1 MNTTIIQ
8 LEEIDDIPSIKNKL
22 MHSKSQR
29 VLMVWPNSG
38 FIPLSSIDCLLIL
51 RYAESLGIQI
61 GMVLDD
67 PSILRIMKNAGIST
81 FSSIP
86 EAQKKP
92 WRKPTI
98 KKNNFISRKGE
109 TKPFFQSYLATK
121 NSIPKNLPLVIRWL
135 LFLLGIISFVILVI
149 FLIPS
154 ATVTI
159 SPQREIQELTL
170 PIKSELTIQ
179 QVSLAGSVPL
189 TSTTVEIEG
198 EIEGVSSG
206 TIRLPDKFAIG
217 EVVFRNLSDRP
228 ITIPEGTIIRTD
240 GDPIVRYKT
249 QKELF
254 LPGGIQSEIIA
265 PVVSLVAGIE
275 GNVGSNSITIVEG
288 DFGGNVAV
296 TNPEPT
302 TGGGDIKTFSPTERD
317 YEKAKEELIH
327 LLSKKAYQELIENQ
341 VLEYYIPKESVKFK
355 EIKESEMSP
364 EIGNPAE
371 RFTIKL
377 KLTFSASMVSKDDI
391 MNYSNMALNSDL
403 NKNNL
408 PVKGTIEYAINEDSI
423 ILNEE
428 MIEFEIRSS
437 QVIIPKFDNQ
447 QIIQKIIGLQKEQ
460 AVLIIKKEIKVDNEP
475 QISIVPSFWNHLPF
489 LPFRINL
496 VIDE

>member
-8 LEEIDDIPSIKNKL
+8 LEEFDDIASIKNKL
-22 MHSKSQR
+22 LFSKSQR
-29 VLMVWPNSG
+29 VLIVWPNSG
-38 FIPLSSIDCLLIL
+38 FIPLSSIDCLLVL

-67 PSILRIMKNAGIST
+67 PSILKIMKDAGIST

-98 KKNNFISRKGE
+98 KKNNFTSRKEE
-109 TKPFFQSYLATK
+109 TNPYIQSFLANKKSTKKPIPLA
-121 NSIPKNLPLVIRWL
+121 IRWL
-135 LFLLGIISFVILVI
+135 LFLFGIVSFAILVI

-159 SPQREIQELTL
+159 SPQREIQELIL
-170 PIKSELTIQ
+170 PIKSDMTIQ
-179 QVSLAGSVPL
+179 QVNLAGFIPL
-189 TSTTVEIEG
+189 TSTTIEIEG
-198 EIEGVSSG
+198 EIDGISTG
-206 TIRLPDKFAIG
+206 TIRLPDKFAVG

-228 ITIPEGTIIRTD
+228 ITIPEGTIIRTES
-240 GDPIVRYKT
+240 DPIVRYKT

-254 LPGGIQSEIIA
+254 LSGGIQSELNA
-265 PVVSLVAGIE
+265 PIESLVAGIE
-275 GNVGSNSITIVEG
+275 GNVGSNNITIVEG
-288 DFGGNVAV
+288 DFGGNLAV

-317 YEKAKEELIH
+317 YEKAKEELVH
-327 LLSKKAYQELIENQ
+327 LLSEKAYQELNENQ
-341 VLEYYIPKESVKFK
+341 ALGYYIPKETVKFE
-355 EIKESEMSP
+355 EIIESEMSP
-364 EIGNPAE
+364 VIGNPAE
-371 RFTIKL
+371 RFTL
-377 KLTFSASMVSKDDI
+377 KMMISFSALMVSKDDI

-403 NKNNL
+403 DQNYL
-408 PVKGTIEYAINEDSI
+408 PVQGTIEYRIDENSI
-423 ILNEE
+423 ILNDE
-428 MIEFEIRSS
+428 MIEFEVRSS

-460 AVLIIKKEIKVDNEP
+460 AVLIIKNEIKVDKEP
-475 QISIVPSFWNHLPF
+475 QVSIIPSFWNHLPF

-496 VIDE
+496 VVDE

>member
-38 FIPLSSIDCLLIL
+38 YIPLSSIDCLLIL

-67 PSILRIMKNAGIST
+67 PSILKIMKDAGIST

-98 KKNNFISRKGE
+98 KKNNFFSRKGE
-109 TKPFFQSYLATK
+109 TNPLIQAFLANK
-121 NSIPKNLPLVIRWL
+121 NSTKKPINLALRWF
-135 LFLLGIISFVILVI
+135 LFLLGIISFVFLVI

-154 ATVTI
+154 AIVTI

-170 PIKSELTIQ
+170 PIKSNLTTQ
-179 QVSLAGSVPL
+179 QVSLAGFVPL

-198 EIEGVSSG
+198 EIEGVSTG
-206 TIRLPDKFAIG
+206 TIRLPDKFAVG
-217 EVVFRNLSDRP
+217 EVIFRNLSDRP

-254 LPGGIQSEIIA
+254 LSGGIQSEIIT
-265 PVVSLVAGIE
+265 PIESLVAGIE

-302 TGGGDIKTFSPTERD
+302 TGGGDIKTFSPSERD

-327 LLSKKAYQELIENQ
+327 LLSEKAYQELIENQ
-341 VLEYYIPKESVKFK
+341 AHEYYIPKESVKFE

-371 RFTIKL
+371 RFTL
-377 KLTFSASMVSKDDI
+377 KMKMSFSALMVSNNDI

-403 NKNNL
+403 NQNNL
-408 PVKGTIEYAINEDSI
+408 PVQGTIEYRINEDSI

-428 MIEFEIRSS
+428 TIEFEVRSS

-447 QIIQKIIGLQKEQ
+447 QINQKIIGLQKEE
-460 AVLIIKKEIKVDNEP
+460 AVLVIKNEIKVDNEP
-475 QISIVPSFWNHLPF
+475 LISIVPSFWNHLPF

-496 VIDE
+496 VVDE